1 MLTPPQNLSS
11 IPSPFFRMLSN
22 DAQDLLS
29 IQVSYNHPAQQI
41 QDEGLCIKQS
51 NFCQIVSVTDV
62 LPISFNCH
70 FEVKQSE
77 CCLFVFVFQK
87 AK

>member
-1 MLTPPQNLSS
+1 
-11 IPSPFFRMLSN
+11 MLSN
-22 DAQDLLS
+22 EAQDLLS

-41 QDEGLCIKQS
+41 QDEGLCIKRS
-51 NFCQIVSVTDV
+51 NFCRIVLVTDV
-62 LPISFNCH
+62 FPISFNCH
-70 FEVKQSE
+70 SEVRQSE

>member
-1 MLTPPQNLSS
+1 
-11 IPSPFFRMLSN
+11 MLSN
-22 DAQDLLS
+22 EAQDLLS

-70 FEVKQSE
+70 SEVRQSE